1 MDYRLKIGEETVA
14 ASLATT
20 AEKNV
25 YRARLGD
32 SERLVR
38 TISVAPHCLQL
49 QLDGEV
55 RLACHV
61 AEAAEGLWVWNDGRA
76 RLVGDADRVERRSGR
91 RGPGGG
97 PSEVTPPTP
106 STVVAVLVEV
116 GQAVEKGAPCVVVS
130 AMKMEITL
138 AAPYAG
144 AVTAVNTA
152 VGAKA
157 NPGEIL
163 VEIAPAAE
171 NGNEPSPAG
180 GTHE

>member
-14 ASLATT
+14 ASLKTT
-20 AEKNV
+20 AEKNA
-25 YRARLGD
+25 YRVRVGD
-32 SERLVR
+32 AEHLVR
-38 TISVAPHCLQL
+38 TISVTPHRLQL
-49 QLDGEV
+49 QLDDAR
-55 RLACHV
+55 RLDCHV
-61 AEAAEGLWVWNDGRA
+61 AESADGLWVWIDGRA
-76 RLVGDADRVERRSGR
+76 RLVGDADRPERRSGR

-106 STVVAVLVEV
+106 STVVSVLVEV

-144 AVTAVNTA
+144 TVTAVNTA
-152 VGAKA
+152 VGSKA

-171 NGNEPSPAG
+171 A
-180 GTHE
+180 